1 MKHLRVGKLL
11 FALLVVTSLPGCFP
25 LVATGVVGTGL
36 VVADRRTTG
45 TQLDDQS
52 IEAHASNAIENQF
65 TDRVHV
71 NATCFNRNLLL
82 TGEVP
87 DQATRNALEALA
99 KGLVNVRSVIDE
111 TSVAAN
117 SSFSQRTSDSY
128 LSTKVHTRLMT
139 ESHEH
144 YSPVQISVTTENGIV
159 YLMGLVTRGE
169 GDAAANV
176 ARTTSGVRQVVK
188 VFEYIDTVAVPAP
201 DKRPIGEIQAE
212 PGPSAE
218 SGAAV
223 GPATAGKSPEAQPPA
238 PQTEDVLPPA
248 QPVKM

>member
-1 MKHLRVGKLL
+1 MKYLRGWGLL
-11 FALLVVTSLPGCFP
+11 FVLCVSAGLPGCFP
-25 LVATGVVGTGL
+25 LMATGVVGTGL

-45 TQLDDQS
+45 TQIDDQS
-52 IEAHASNAIENQF
+52 IEGHAGSAIDNQF
-65 TDRVHV
+65 GDRAHV
-71 NATCFNRNLLL
+71 NVTCFNRNLLL

-87 DQATRNALEALA
+87 DQSTRTELETLA
-99 KGLVNVRSVIDE
+99 KGLVNVRTVIDE
-111 TSVAAN
+111 TTIAPN

-144 YSPVQISVTTENGIV
+144 YSPVQISVTTENGVV

-169 GDAAANV
+169 GEAAANV
-176 ARTTSGVRQVVK
+176 ASTTSGTRQVVK

-201 DKRPIGEIQAE
+201 DKRPIAEIQAE
-212 PGPSAE
+212 PGPGAGAV
-218 SGAAV
+218 SGAGAK
-223 GPATAGKSPEAQPPA
+223 PAEVQQPA
-238 PQTEDVLPPA
+238 PQNEESLPPA